1 MNMRINFIV
10 TFLLIFQFAFSQSLQ
25 KIKTLDEKLHEI
37 SGLEVLNDSCFVA
50 INDGGNEPV
59 LFVLNFS
66 GEIIHKVKIENAK
79 NHDWE
84 DLSMDQTGN
93 LYIADIGN
101 NSNRRK
107 DLCIYKVNVDS
118 ILFKEKLSAEK
129 ITFSYEDQ
137 IAFPPKK
144 EELNFDAEA
153 ISFRNDSLYIFTK
166 CRTIPYSGVTKI
178 YHIPAKPGNYVANQ
192 LTTIQLKK
200 RKMKLDGVT
209 SADFY
214 ADTCFLLTYSGIEIF
229 ELSGNNFLKIKRKSF
244 KKLTQKESIC
254 YKNKFVYIADERF
267 RNLLKA
273 KFYKLNIQ

>member
-1 MNMRINFIV
+1 MRINF
-10 TFLLIFQFAFSQSLQ
+10 TFSFLFFFQLSFSQSLQ

-37 SGLEVLNDSCFVA
+37 SGIEVLNDSCFVA
-50 INDGGNEPV
+50 INDGGNEPI

-66 GEIIHKVKIENAK
+66 GEIIHKVKIENAQ

-84 DLSMDQTGN
+84 DLSCDEQGN

-101 NSNRRK
+101 NSNNRK
-107 DLCIYKVNVDS
+107 NLCVYRVNLDS
-118 ILFKEKLSAEK
+118 IFFREKLSAEK

-137 IAFPPKK
+137 KAFPPNR

-178 YHIPAKPGNYVANQ
+178 YQIPSKPGNHVANQ

-209 SADFY
+209 SADFSK
-214 ADTCFLLTYSGIEIF
+214 DTCFLLTYSGIEIF
-229 ELSGNNFLKIKRKSF
+229 EISGNNFLKIKRKSF
-244 KKLTQKESIC
+244 KKLTQKEAIC
-254 YKNKFVYIADERF
+254 YKNKSVFIADERF
-267 RNLLKA
+267 RNLLNA
-273 KFYKLNIQ
+273 KFYKLHIR